1 MTIIYFYH
9 TKGYISQTM
18 KFGTVDLPPYR
29 AFSLDEI
36 VAATNN
42 FDLACLIHHLPPND
56 VLNLLIIMSML
67 IIENYSFE
75 PKIQG
80 RVLCHIKE

>member
-1 MTIIYFYH
+1 
-9 TKGYISQTM
+9 M

-42 FDLACLIHHLPPND
+42 FDSACFMGEGSQGKVRP
-56 VLNLLIIMSML
+56 ML
-67 IIENYSFE
+67 
-75 PKIQG
+75 
-80 RVLCHIKE
+80 